1 MTITIHRE
9 LIQGSEQWFNVRMG
23 ILTASEMKH
32 IITPSKLQYA
42 SNDKER
48 AHLYEIT
55 AQRIS
60 QYVEPAYI
68 SDDMLRGMDDEC
80 EVKNIYRQHF
90 GEIED
95 VGFITN
101 DKWGFVIGYSPD
113 ALVGNDGLI
122 ETKSRKQKFQI
133 ETILKDEMP
142 IEYLIQVQTGLLVS
156 QRAWCEF
163 VSYCGGLPL
172 YKKRIYPDAKV
183 QEAIIAAAGEF
194 YKKVDANIQDYNVR
208 ALGLIK
214 TERKIEQEITV

>member
-9 LIQGSEQWFNVRMG
+9 LIQGSEQWVTVRLG

-60 QYVEPAYI
+60 QHVEPAYI

-90 GEIED
+90 GEIEE

-113 ALVGNDGLI
+113 GLIGNDGLLEI
-122 ETKSRKQKFQI
+122 KSRKQKFQI
-133 ETILKDEMP
+133 ETIISNEMP
-142 IEYLIQVQTGLLVS
+142 VEYLIQVQTGLLVS
-156 QRAWCEF
+156 ERKWCDF
-163 VSYCGGLPL
+163 ISYCGGLPM
-172 YKKRIYPDAKV
+172 YKKRIYPDDVV
-183 QEAIIAAAGEF
+183 QNAIIASASQF
-194 YKKVDANIQDYNVR
+194 YMKVDKYINLYNN
-208 ALGLIK
+208 LSKDLIK

>member
-1 MTITIHRE
+1 MAITIHRD
-9 LIQGSEQWFNVRMG
+9 LIQGSDEWLHVRMG

-42 SNDKER
+42 SNDKEC

-68 SDDMLRGMDDEC
+68 SDDMMRGMDDEC
-80 EVKNIYRQHF
+80 EVKNIYRKHF
-90 GEIED
+90 GEAED

-101 DKWGFVIGYSPD
+101 DKWGFIIGYSPD
-113 ALVGNDGLI
+113 GLIGDDGLLEI
-122 ETKSRKQKFQI
+122 KSRKRKFQI

-142 IEYLIQVQTGLLVS
+142 VEYLMQIQTGLLVS
-156 QRAWCEF
+156 ERQWCEF

-183 QEAIIAAAGEF
+183 QEAILLAATEF
-194 YKKVDANIQDYNVR
+194 YKKVDTNIADYNAKAKDLV
-208 ALGLIK
+208 K
-214 TERKIEQEITV
+214 TERRAEQEIAV

>member
-1 MTITIHRE
+1 MTITIHRD
-9 LIQGSEQWFNVRMG
+9 LIQGSDDWFHVRMG

-32 IITPSKLQYA
+32 IITPGKLQYA

-68 SDDMLRGMDDEC
+68 SDDMMRGIDDEC
-80 EVKNIYRQHF
+80 EVKNIYRKHF
-90 GEIED
+90 GEVED

-113 ALVGNDGLI
+113 GLIGDDGLLEI
-122 ETKSRKQKFQI
+122 KSRKQKFQI

-142 IEYLIQVQTGLLVS
+142 VEYLIQVQTGLLVS
-156 QRAWCEF
+156 ERKWLEF
-163 VSYCGGLPL
+163 VSYSGGLPL
-172 YKKRIYPDAKV
+172 YKKRIYPDELV
-183 QEAIIAAAGEF
+183 QNAILAAAGEF
-194 YKKVDANIQDYNVR
+194 YMRVDANIEQYNTK
-208 ALGLIK
+208 AKDLIK
-214 TERKIEQEITV
+214 TERKIEQEIIC

>member
-1 MTITIHRE
+1 
-9 LIQGSEQWFNVRMG
+9 MG